1 MTARPNHMFEFLVG
15 HRSPASILYPQAAK
29 RSPLMSE
36 IGFGIIGCGNIS
48 TIHAKAIQS
57 IPEARLR
64 AFHSHSRPKAETMA
78 RQFSVDF
85 ESSLDQLRDRKD
97 IQVVSICTPSGTHAD
112 LGIKAAAAGKH
123 VVVEKPID
131 VTLEKA
137 RMLIEA
143 CHQGGVKL
151 AVIFQSR
158 FLPAVQILKSAIARN
173 RLGRLI
179 LGDAYVKWYRT
190 REYYEAARWRGTLA
204 LDGGGALINQSIHTI
219 DLLQY
224 FIGPVTSVFGFAEK
238 KLHPYIEAEDTAVAV
253 VKFRNGALGVIEGAT
268 SVSPGF
274 SRRVEIHGEKGSV
287 ILDGNDITAWNL
299 TDTGEEEEALSRL
312 KERDLSNGAS
322 DPMAL
327 DISGHRRQMEDLIA
341 AIRQD
346 RPPMIDGAEGLK
358 ALELVLA
365 IYRSAREKTLV
376 EL

>member
-1 MTARPNHMFEFLVG
+1 
-15 HRSPASILYPQAAK
+15 
-29 RSPLMSE
+29 MSE
-36 IGFGIIGCGNIS
+36 IGFGIVGCGNIS
-48 TIHAKAIQS
+48 TIHARAIQA
-57 IPEARLR
+57 IPDARLR
-64 AFHSHSRPKAETMA
+64 AFHSHHQPKAESMA
-78 RQFSVDF
+78 QQYSVEF
-85 ESSLDQLRDRKD
+85 ESNFDRFLDRPD
-97 IQVVSICTPSGTHAD
+97 IQVVNICTPSGTHAE

-137 RMLIEA
+137 RMLIAA
-143 CHQGGVKL
+143 CSQARVKL

-158 FLPAVQILKSAIARN
+158 FLPAVQILKSAIDRQ
-173 RLGRLI
+173 RLGRI
-179 LGDAYVKWYRT
+179 IMGDAYVKWYRT

-219 DLLQY
+219 DLLQH
-224 FIGPVTSVFGFAEK
+224 FVGPVASVFGFAER

-253 VKFRNGALGVIEGAT
+253 LKFKNGALGVVEGAT

-287 ILDGNDITAWNL
+287 ILDGNDISAWNL
-299 TDTGEEEEALSRL
+299 IDTGEEEEALSRL

-327 DISGHRRQMEDLIA
+327 DIHGHRRQLEDLIS

-346 RPPMIDGAEGLK
+346 RQPMIDGAEGLK

-365 IYRSAREKTLV
+365 VYRSASEKALV

>member
-1 MTARPNHMFEFLVG
+1 
-15 HRSPASILYPQAAK
+15 
-29 RSPLMSE
+29 MSE

-48 TIHAKAIQS
+48 TIHAKAIQA

-64 AFHSHSRPKAETMA
+64 AFHSHSQPRAETMA
-78 RQFSVDF
+78 QQYGVDA
-85 ESSLDQLRDRKD
+85 EASLDRFLQRTD
-97 IQVVSICTPSGTHAD
+97 IQVVSICTPSGTHAE

-137 RMLIEA
+137 RMLIDA
-143 CHQGGVKL
+143 CRKARVKL
-151 AVIFQSR
+151 AVIFQAR
-158 FLPAVQILKSAIARN
+158 FLPAVQILKSAVDRN
-173 RLGRLI
+173 RLGRI
-179 LGDAYVKWYRT
+179 IMGDAYVKWSRT

-224 FIGPVTSVFGFAEK
+224 FVGPVASVFGFAER

-253 VKFRNGALGVIEGAT
+253 LKFKNGALGVIEGAT
-268 SVSPGF
+268 SISPGF

-287 ILDGNDITAWNL
+287 TLEGNDITAWKL
-299 TDTGEEEEALSRL
+299 TEKGEEEEALSRL

-327 DISGHRRQMEDLIA
+327 DIGGHRRQMEDLIA
-341 AIRQD
+341 AIRED
-346 RPPMIDGAEGLK
+346 RPPMIDGIEGLK

-376 EL
+376 DL

>member
-1 MTARPNHMFEFLVG
+1 MT
-15 HRSPASILYPQAAK
+15 
-29 RSPLMSE
+29 E

-48 TIHAKAIQS
+48 TIHAKAIQA

-64 AFHSHSRPKAETMA
+64 AFHSHSQPKAEKMA
-78 RQFSVDF
+78 RLYGV
-85 ESSLDQLRDRKD
+85 ESEPSLDRFLERPD
-97 IQVVSICTPSGTHAD
+97 IQVVSICTPSGTHAE
-112 LGIKAAAAGKH
+112 LGIKAASAGKH

-131 VTLEKA
+131 VTLENA

-143 CHQGGVKL
+143 CHKARVKL
-151 AVIFQSR
+151 AVIFQAR
-158 FLPAVQILKSAIARN
+158 FLPAVQILKSAIDRN
-173 RLGRLI
+173 RLGRI
-179 LGDAYVKWYRT
+179 IMGDAYVKWYRT

-224 FIGPVTSVFGFAEK
+224 FAGPVASVFGFAEK
-238 KLHPYIEAEDTAVAV
+238 RLHTYIEAEDTAVAV
-253 VKFRNGALGVIEGAT
+253 LKFKNGALGVVEGAT
-268 SVSPGF
+268 SIAPGF

-287 ILDGNDITAWNL
+287 TLDGNDITAWQL
-299 TDTGEEEEALSRL
+299 TGTGKEEEALSRL

-327 DISGHRRQMEDLIA
+327 DIGGHRRQMEDLIA
-341 AIRQD
+341 AVRED
-346 RPPMIDGAEGLK
+346 RPPMIDGTEGLK

-365 IYRSAREKTLV
+365 IYRSAREKELV

>member
-1 MTARPNHMFEFLVG
+1 MP
-15 HRSPASILYPQAAK
+15 
-29 RSPLMSE
+29 E

-48 TIHAKAIQS
+48 TIHAKAIQA

-64 AFHSHSRPKAETMA
+64 AFYSHSQAKAERIA
-78 RQFSVDF
+78 QQYGVES
-85 ESSLDQLRDRKD
+85 ESSLDQFLERPD
-97 IQVVSICTPSGTHAD
+97 IQVVSICTPSGTHAE

-137 RMLIEA
+137 RILIGA
-143 CHQGGVKL
+143 CHQARVKL

-158 FLPAVQILKSAIARN
+158 FLPAVQILKSAIDRG
-173 RLGRLI
+173 RLGRI
-179 LGDAYVKWYRT
+179 IMGDAYVKWYRT
-190 REYYEAARWRGTLA
+190 RDYYEAARWRGTLA

-219 DLLQY
+219 DLLQH
-224 FIGPVTSVFGFAEK
+224 FVGPAASVFGFAEK
-238 KLHPYIEAEDTAVAV
+238 KRHPYIEAEDTAVAV
-253 VKFRNGALGVIEGAT
+253 LKFKNGALGVIEGTT
-268 SVSPGF
+268 SISPGF

-287 ILDGNDITAWNL
+287 ILDGNDITSWNVS
-299 TDTGEEEEALSRL
+299 DTGEEEEALSNLR
-312 KERDLSNGAS
+312 ERDLSNGAS

-327 DISGHRRQMEDLIA
+327 DISGHRRQMEDLIT

-346 RPPMIDGAEGLK
+346 RLPMIDGAEGLK

-365 IYRSAREKTLV
+365 IYRSAREKTLI

>member
-1 MTARPNHMFEFLVG
+1 
-15 HRSPASILYPQAAK
+15 
-29 RSPLMSE
+29 MSE

-48 TIHAKAIQS
+48 TIHAKAIQA

-64 AFHSHSRPKAETMA
+64 AFYSHGRAKAEKMA
-78 RQFSVDF
+78 AQFGVEYETD
-85 ESSLDQLRDRKD
+85 LDRFLNRPD
-97 IQVVSICTPSGTHAD
+97 IQVVSICTPSGTHAE

-137 RMLIEA
+137 RTLIDA
-143 CHQGGVKL
+143 CQRARVKL

-158 FLPAVQILKSAIARN
+158 FLPAVQILKSAIDRN
-173 RLGRLI
+173 RLGRI
-179 LGDAYVKWYRT
+179 IMGDAYVKWYRT
-190 REYYEAARWRGTLA
+190 REYYEAARWRGTWT

-219 DLLQY
+219 DLLQHLV
-224 FIGPVTSVFGFAEK
+224 GPVASVFGFAEK

-253 VKFRNGALGVIEGAT
+253 LKFKDGALGVIQGAT
-268 SVSPGF
+268 SVAPGF

-287 ILDGNDITAWNL
+287 ILDGNEVTAWNL
-299 TDTGEEEEALSRL
+299 SGTGEEEEALANL
-312 KERDLSNGAS
+312 KDRDLSDGAS

-327 DISGHRRQMEDLIA
+327 DISGHQRQLEDLIA
-341 AIRQD
+341 AIHQD
-346 RPPMIDGAEGLK
+346 RPPMIDGSEGLK

-365 IYRSAREKTLV
+365 VYRSAREKKLV

>member
-1 MTARPNHMFEFLVG
+1 MA
-15 HRSPASILYPQAAK
+15 
-29 RSPLMSE
+29 E

-48 TIHAKAIQS
+48 TIHAKAIQA

-64 AFHSHSRPKAETMA
+64 AFHSHSQPKAEKMA
-78 RQFSVDF
+78 QQYGVEF
-85 ESSLDQLRDRKD
+85 ESNLDRFLERQD
-97 IQVVSICTPSGTHAD
+97 IQAVSICTPSGTHTE

-131 VTLEKA
+131 VTVEKA
-137 RMLIEA
+137 RRLIEA
-143 CHQGGVKL
+143 CQHARVKL
-151 AVIFQSR
+151 SVIFQAR
-158 FLPAVQILKSAIARN
+158 FLPAVQILKSAIDRN
-173 RLGRLI
+173 RLGRI
-179 LGDAYVKWYRT
+179 IVGDAYVKWYRT

-204 LDGGGALINQSIHTI
+204 LDGGGALINQSIHSI
-219 DLLQY
+219 DLLQH
-224 FIGPVTSVFGFAEK
+224 FVGPVASVFGFAEK

-253 VKFRNGALGVIEGAT
+253 LKFKNGALGVVEGAT
-268 SVSPGF
+268 SIAPGF

-287 ILDGNDITAWNL
+287 ILDGNDIAAWNL
-299 TDTGEEEEALSRL
+299 TDAGEEEEALSRL

-365 IYRSAREKTLV
+365 IYRSAREKVLI

>member
-1 MTARPNHMFEFLVG
+1 
-15 HRSPASILYPQAAK
+15 
-29 RSPLMSE
+29 MSE

-48 TIHAKAIQS
+48 TIHAKAIQA

-64 AFHSHSRPKAETMA
+64 AFYSHSQPKAEKMA
-78 RQFSVDF
+78 QQYCVEF
-85 ESSLDQLRDRKD
+85 EANLDRFLERHD
-97 IQVVSICTPSGTHAD
+97 IQVVSICTPSGTHAE

-137 RMLIEA
+137 QMLIDA
-143 CHQGGVKL
+143 CHKAGVKL

-158 FLPAVQILKSAIARN
+158 FLPAVQILKSAIDRN
-173 RLGRLI
+173 RLGRI
-179 LGDAYVKWYRT
+179 IMGDAYVKWYRT

-219 DLLQY
+219 DLLQH
-224 FIGPVTSVFGFAEK
+224 FVGPVASVFGFAEK

-253 VKFRNGALGVIEGAT
+253 LKFKNGALGVIEGAT
-268 SVSPGF
+268 SISPGF

-287 ILDGNDITAWNL
+287 FLDGNDITAWNL

-312 KERDLSNGAS
+312 KGRDLSNGAS

-327 DISGHRRQMEDLIA
+327 DISGHRRQMEDLIV

>member
-1 MTARPNHMFEFLVG
+1 
-15 HRSPASILYPQAAK
+15 
-29 RSPLMSE
+29 MSE
-36 IGFGIIGCGNIS
+36 IGFGIIGCGNIA
-48 TIHAKAIQS
+48 TIHAKAIQA
-57 IPEARLR
+57 IPEARLK
-64 AFHSHSRPKAETMA
+64 AFYSHSQPKAERMA
-78 RQFSVDF
+78 QQYQA
-85 ESSLDQLRDRKD
+85 ECKTSLERFLEHKD
-97 IQVVSICTPSGTHAD
+97 IQVVSICTPSGTHAE
-112 LGIKAAAAGKH
+112 LGIKVAAAGKH

-131 VTLEKA
+131 VTLENA
-137 RMLIEA
+137 QMLIAA
-143 CHQGGVKL
+143 CQQARVKL

-158 FLPAVQILKSAIARN
+158 FLPSVQILRNAIDRG
-173 RLGRLI
+173 RLGQLI
-179 LGDAYVKWYRT
+179 MGDAYVKWFRT

-224 FIGPVTSVFGFAEK
+224 FAGPVASVFGFAEK

-253 VKFRNGALGVIEGAT
+253 LKFKNGALGVIEGAT
-268 SVSPGF
+268 SIRPGF

-287 ILDGNDITAWNL
+287 TLDGNDITAWKVAD
-299 TDTGEEEEALSRL
+299 TDEEEEQLFRL

-327 DISGHRRQMEDLIA
+327 DINGHRRQIEDLIE

-346 RPPMIDGAEGLK
+346 RPPMIDGTEGLK

-365 IYRSAREKTLV
+365 IYRSARDKVLV

>member
-1 MTARPNHMFEFLVG
+1 
-15 HRSPASILYPQAAK
+15 
-29 RSPLMSE
+29 MSE

-48 TIHAKAIQS
+48 TIHAKAILS

-85 ESSLDQLRDRKD
+85 ESSLDQLLDRKD

-143 CHQGGVKL
+143 CHQAGVKL

-158 FLPAVQILKSAIARN
+158 FLPAVQILKSAIDRN

-204 LDGGGALINQSIHTI
+204 LDGGGALINQSIHTV

-224 FIGPVTSVFGFAEK
+224 FIGPVASVFGFAEK

-253 VKFRNGALGVIEGAT
+253 LKFRNGALGVIEGAT

-274 SRRVEIHGEKGSV
+274 SRRVEIHGDKGSV
-287 ILDGNDITAWNL
+287 ILDGNDISAWNL
-299 TDTGEEEEALSRL
+299 TEPGEEEEALSHL

-327 DISGHRRQMEDLIA
+327 DISGHRRQIEDLIA
-341 AIRQD
+341 AIRED
-346 RPPMIDGAEGLK
+346 RSPMIDGAEGLK

-365 IYRSAREKTLV
+365 IYRSAHEKTLV